1 VELSGKRALV
11 TGASKGLGA
20 AVARRLAEAGAD
32 VAVHCH
38 RDRPGAE
45 QTAAAVV
52 ASGRRALVLAAD
64 LAAPAEAEHL
74 VAQVHDAWGG
84 LDLLV
89 NNAGVAPVLPW
100 DRIGPDEWAQVLA
113 ANLGGPFH
121 VMRAALPLL
130 REGREPA
137 VVNVGSV
144 VSFNGGAFGPA
155 YAAAKAGLIG
165 LTRSAAR
172 EWGPLGIRVNCV
184 APGPIESPLARALP
198 APALEA
204 MKAQTP
210 LRRLGTFAE
219 VAEVVVWL
227 LSPASRF
234 VTGQTVVVDG
244 GRVMN

>member
-1 VELSGKRALV
+1 MELNGKRALV

-32 VAVHCH
+32 VAVHYH
-38 RDRPGAE
+38 RDLPGAA
-45 QTAAAVV
+45 QTAEAVRAA
-52 ASGRRALVLAAD
+52 GRRALLLAAD
-64 LAAPAEAEHL
+64 LSRPKEAEEL
-74 VAQVHDAWGG
+74 VAHVADAWSG

-89 NNAGVAPVLPW
+89 NNAGVAPVRPW
-100 DRIGPDEWAQVLA
+100 EQIEAAEWAEVLA
-113 ANLGGPFH
+113 TNLSGPFH

-130 REGREPA
+130 RAGREPA

-155 YAAAKAGLIG
+155 YAAAKAGLVG

-219 VAEVVVWL
+219 VAEVVCWL
-227 LSPASRF
+227 LSPAAAY

>member
-1 VELSGKRALV
+1 MDLTGKRALV

-20 AVARRLAEAGAD
+20 AVARRLAQAGAD
-32 VAVHCH
+32 VAVHYH
-38 RDRPGAE
+38 RDKAGAE
-45 QTAAAVV
+45 ETAKAVN
-52 ASGRRALVLAAD
+52 ASGRRALVLRAD
-64 LAAPAEAEHL
+64 LAVPGQAESVVEL
-74 VAQVHDAWGG
+74 VRDAWGG

-100 DRIGPDEWAQVLA
+100 DQVTPEQWAAVLA
-113 ANLGGPFH
+113 ADLSGPFH

-130 REGREPA
+130 RDGREPA

-155 YAAAKAGLIG
+155 YAAAKAGLVG

-184 APGPIESPLARALP
+184 APGPIDSPLARALP
-198 APALEA
+198 TPALEA

-210 LRRLGTFAE
+210 LRRLGTFGE
-219 VAEVVVWL
+219 VAEVVAWL
-227 LSPASRF
+227 LSPAAAF

>member
-1 VELSGKRALV
+1 MDLTGKRALV

-32 VAVHCH
+32 VAVHYH
-38 RDRPGAE
+38 RDKAGAE
-45 QTAAAVV
+45 ETAQAVQ
-52 ASGRRALVLAAD
+52 ALGRRALVLAAD
-64 LAAPAEAEHL
+64 LAVPGQAESL
-74 VAQVHDAWGG
+74 VGWAQDAWGG

-100 DRIGPDEWAQVLA
+100 DRVTPDEWAAVIA
-113 ANLGGPFH
+113 SNLNGPFY

-130 REGREPA
+130 REGRDPA

-155 YAAAKAGLIG
+155 YAAAKAGLVG

-184 APGPIESPLARALP
+184 APGPIDSPLARALP

-210 LRRLGTFAE
+210 LRRLATFAE

-227 LSPASRF
+227 LSPAAAF
-234 VTGQTVVVDG
+234 LTGQTVVVDG

>member
-1 VELSGKRALV
+1 MDLNGKRALV

-32 VAVHCH
+32 VAVHY
-38 RDRPGAE
+38 RGDLPGAA
-45 QTAAAVV
+45 QTADAVRAA
-52 ASGRRALVLAAD
+52 GRRALLLGAD
-64 LAAPAEAEHL
+64 LSRPEEAGGL
-74 VAQVHDAWGG
+74 VTQVADAWGG

-89 NNAGVAPVLPW
+89 NNAGVAPVRPW
-100 DRIGPDEWAQVLA
+100 DQIAPAEWADVLA
-113 ANLGGPFH
+113 TNLSGPFH

-130 REGREPA
+130 KSGRDPA

-155 YAAAKAGLIG
+155 YAAAKAGLVG

-184 APGPIESPLARALP
+184 APGPIESPLASALP

-219 VAEVVVWL
+219 VVEVVCWL
-227 LSPASRF
+227 LSPAAAY

>member
-1 VELSGKRALV
+1 MDLTGKRALV

-20 AVARRLAEAGAD
+20 EVARRLAEAGAD
-32 VAVHCH
+32 VAVHYR
-38 RDRPGAE
+38 RDLAGAA
-45 QTAAAVV
+45 QTADAVCAA
-52 ASGRRALVLAAD
+52 GRRALLLSAD
-64 LAAPAEAEHL
+64 LARPDEAEAL
-74 VAQVHDAWGG
+74 VAQVADAWGG

-89 NNAGVAPVLPW
+89 NNAGVAPVRPW
-100 DRIGPDEWAQVLA
+100 DQIAPSEWADVLA
-113 ANLGGPFH
+113 TNLSGPFH
-121 VMRAALPLL
+121 VMRAVLPLL
-130 REGREPA
+130 KAGREPA

-155 YAAAKAGLIG
+155 YAAAKAGLVG

-184 APGPIESPLARALP
+184 APGPIDSPLARALP

-219 VAEVVVWL
+219 VAEVVCWL
-227 LSPASRF
+227 LSPAATY
-234 VTGQTVVVDG
+234 VTGQTMVVDG

>member
-1 VELSGKRALV
+1 MDLSGKRALV

-32 VAVHCH
+32 VAVHYH
-38 RDRPGAE
+38 QDRTGAE
-45 QTAAAVV
+45 ATARAVQ
-52 ASGRRALVLAAD
+52 ATGRRALVLGGD
-64 LAAPAEAEHL
+64 LAASKQAESVVGL
-74 VAQVHDAWGG
+74 VLDAWGG

-100 DRIGPDEWAQVLA
+100 DQVSPEQWAAVLA
-113 ANLGGPFH
+113 ANLSGPFH

-130 REGREPA
+130 RQGRGPA
-137 VVNVGSV
+137 GVNVGSV

-155 YAAAKAGLIG
+155 YAAAKAGLVG

-219 VAEVVVWL
+219 VAEVVAWL
-227 LSPASRF
+227 LSPAAAF

>member
-1 VELSGKRALV
+1 MDLSGKRALV

-32 VAVHCH
+32 VAVHYH
-38 RDRPGAE
+38 QDRAGAE
-45 QTAAAVV
+45 ATARAVQ
-52 ASGRRALVLAAD
+52 ATGRRALVLGGD
-64 LAAPAEAEHL
+64 LAASKQAESVVGL
-74 VAQVHDAWGG
+74 VLDAWGG

-100 DRIGPDEWAQVLA
+100 DQVSPEQWAAVLA
-113 ANLGGPFH
+113 ANLSGPFH

-130 REGREPA
+130 RQGREQA

-155 YAAAKAGLIG
+155 YAAAKAGLVG

-219 VAEVVVWL
+219 VAEVVAWL
-227 LSPASRF
+227 LSPAAAF